1 MQTFAAAGREAILF
15 RLATGEE
22 EQRFGPLPINSV
34 LRFGAEGAYLQVGF
48 RANRS
53 MRLYD
58 TSSGELIRTYHFTN
72 EGTELHRFESGD
84 TQVRESN
91 AGRLAGE

>member
-1 MQTFAAAGREAILF
+1 MF
-15 RLATGEE
+15 ATGRE

-34 LRFGAEGAYLQVGF
+34 LRFGTDGVYLQVGF

-58 TSSGELIRTYHFTN
+58 VSSGRLVRTYHFTN
-72 EGTELHRFESGD
+72 ECGALHRFASVD
-84 TQVRESN
+84 TQDGEGS
-91 AGRLAGE
+91 AGRSAGE